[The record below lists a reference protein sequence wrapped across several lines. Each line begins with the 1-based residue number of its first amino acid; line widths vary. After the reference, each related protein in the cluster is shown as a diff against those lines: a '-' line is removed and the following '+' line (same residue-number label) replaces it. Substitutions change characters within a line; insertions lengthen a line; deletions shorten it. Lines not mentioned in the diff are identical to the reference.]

1 MTDRRR
7 GVALTPMETR
17 RDVIVRT
24 ALMAEELGYEVF
36 SVPEG
41 WGLDSIP
48 VLTEIA
54 LRTRRIRIVSG
65 ILSVWGRSPATL
77 AMTAATLH
85 DISGGRFILG
95 LGASTRALAEGFHDV
110 RFVQVADRLRG
121 TVTRVRALLAGQTP
135 DLTGVPSARPIRLGV
150 APTPAVPIWL
160 AALGDRSAQV
170 VAELADGWLPLYVDR
185 KRLHTW
191 RRQLESK
198 RSDQLI
204 VAAGP
209 SAVADDNPLAARQ
222 VAASMAAWYVAAM
235 GNVYSRS
242 LSKNGYAA
250 EVAAVRAA
258 NPRPRPQGGVI
269 PPEAERL
276 LDDFAAFGT
285 SSQVRERL
293 ECWDQTVDIV
303 MVGCAPGVP
312 WDMIET
318 TLYAAAPN
326 DTRIKHL

>member
-7 GVALTPMETR
+7 GIALTPMETR

-24 ALMAEELGYEVF
+24 ALLAEELGYEAF

-54 LRTRRIRIVSG
+54 LRTRQIRIVSG
-65 ILSVWGRSPATL
+65 VLSVWGRSPATL

-85 DISGGRFILG
+85 EISGGRFVLG
-95 LGASTRALAEGFHDV
+95 LGASTRALAEGFHDTP
-110 RFVQVADRLRG
+110 FVQVAARLRA
-121 TVTRVRALLAGQTP
+121 TVTRVRALLAGEAP
-135 DLTGVPSARPIRLGV
+135 SPASVPTARPIRLGV
-150 APTPAVPIWL
+150 APTPDVPIWL
-160 AALGDRSAQV
+160 AALGDRSVQV
-170 VAELADGWLPLYVDR
+170 VAELADGWLPLFVDR
-185 KRLHTW
+185 ERLHAW
-191 RRQLESK
+191 ARRSSSERSHQLT
-198 RSDQLI
+198 

-209 SAVADDNPLAARQ
+209 LAVADDDPVAARQ
-222 VAASMAAWYVAAM
+222 VAASLAAWYVAAM
-235 GNVYSRS
+235 GDVYSRS

-269 PPEAERL
+269 PAEAERI
-276 LDDFAAFGT
+276 LDEFTAYGT
-285 SSQVRERL
+285 GSQVRDRL

-303 MVGCAPGVP
+303 MVGCAPGLP
-312 WDMIET
+312 WTMIES
-318 TLYAAAPN
+318 TLYAAAP
-326 DTRIKHL
+326 KHN